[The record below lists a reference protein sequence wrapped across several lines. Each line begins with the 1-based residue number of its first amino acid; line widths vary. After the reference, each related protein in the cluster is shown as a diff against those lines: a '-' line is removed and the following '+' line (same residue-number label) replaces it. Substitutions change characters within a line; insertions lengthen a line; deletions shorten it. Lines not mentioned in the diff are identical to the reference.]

1 MLIGN
6 ERLQTFFNEII
17 FEGEMKIYESEG
29 IACEGISFQDNKGCV
44 RLIDLKGAGIFGFLD
59 EEIMLP
65 KGSEEKFMKKLHHV
79 FDDTGK

>member
-1 MLIGN
+1 
-6 ERLQTFFNEII
+6 
-17 FEGEMKIYESEG
+17 MKIYESEG